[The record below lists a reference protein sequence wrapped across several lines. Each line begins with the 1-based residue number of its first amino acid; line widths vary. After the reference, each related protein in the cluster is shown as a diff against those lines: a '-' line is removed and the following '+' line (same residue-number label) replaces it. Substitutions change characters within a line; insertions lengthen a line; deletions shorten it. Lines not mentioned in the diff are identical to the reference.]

1 MKAKYFSLCL
11 ILFCSTAWADTAK
24 YPIAPTDIDYK
35 NISSERARLGR
46 FLFFD
51 PILSGNKNIAC
62 ATCHHPKFGTSDG
75 ISLAIGEG
83 GRGLGTKR
91 HYVSGANAPEQR
103 IGRHSPSLFNLGA
116 SEFRT
121 LFHDGRLEAVGSG
134 MSGFRTPLDEDM
146 AENFDGALSAQ
157 AMFPVL
163 SGDEMAGHYNEN
175 EISKSVRIGLLT
187 GPNGAWEKITKR
199 VMDIPEY
206 QVLFTDIYGTTKN
219 VTFTDIANVIADFIA
234 TEFRADNSV
243 WDQYLRDETELPTNA
258 QRGAELFYGKANC
271 VACHSG
277 KFQTDHDF
285 HAISMPQFGPGR
297 NARFEA
303 HQRDI
308 GRQRVTGKIEDAY
321 KFRTPSLR
329 NVALTA
335 PYGHTGAYPT
345 LESIIKHHLDP
356 QPSFSEYN
364 FKLAKLPKFGDLKLD
379 DFQIMK
385 SSHDKAEILAANE
398 LEKQSL
404 SSFEIGYLVE
414 FLQSLTDKTFEFGRL
429 GIPKTVPSGL
439 PVD

>member
-1 MKAKYFSLCL
+1 M
-11 ILFCSTAWADTAK
+11 
-24 YPIAPTDIDYK
+24 P
-35 NISSERARLGR
+35 ERAKLGR

-62 ATCHHPKFGTSDG
+62 ATCHHPKLGTSDG
-75 ISLAIGEG
+75 MSLAIGEG
-83 GRGLGTKR
+83 GKGLGPER
-91 HYVSGANAPEQR
+91 RYVSGSNAPEQR
-103 IGRHSPSLFNLGA
+103 IGRHSPNLFNLGA
-116 SEFRT
+116 SEFRI
-121 LFHDGRLEAVGSG
+121 LFHDGRLEAHDTGV
-134 MSGFRTPLDEDM
+134 SGFRTPLEGDM
-146 AENFDGALSAQ
+146 AKNFDGALSAQ

-163 SGDEMAGHYNEN
+163 SGDEMAGHYSEN

-187 GPNGAWEKITKR
+187 GPNGAWKKITKR
-199 VMDIPEY
+199 VTDIPEY
-206 QVLFTDIYGTTKN
+206 RRLFTDIYGTTKT
-219 VTFTDIANVIADFIA
+219 VTFTDIANVIADFVA
-234 TEFRADNSV
+234 TEFRADNSS
-243 WDQYLRDETELPTNA
+243 WDKYLRGEIKLSADA

-297 NARFEA
+297 NARFEG

-308 GRQRVTGKIEDAY
+308 GRKRVTGKNEDAY

-329 NVALTA
+329 NIALTA

-345 LESIIKHHLDP
+345 LESIISHHLDP
-356 QPSFSEYN
+356 QQSFAKYD
-364 FKLAKLPKFGDLKLD
+364 FKLAKLPKFGDLKQD

-385 SSHDKAEILAANE
+385 NAREGAEILAANE

-404 SSFEIGYLVE
+404 SPEEIVYLVE
-414 FLQSLTDKTFEFGRL
+414 FLRSLTDETFKLGRL
-429 GIPKTVPSGL
+429 GVPKKVPSGL